1 MLLEE
6 LYVTFNA
13 INDLGCEKQQPQTF
27 HNKMYIQN
35 TQLEVISKAKQ
46 SAPVHDVPFIKVRLC
61 GPPNGLTAPISSQSP
76 CELRYV

>member
-1 MLLEE
+1 M
-6 LYVTFNA
+6 YVTFNA

-27 HNKMYIQN
+27 HNKNMYIQS